1 MPLESADHLMYV
13 PAHING
19 HRLRL
24 LVDTGSERTTLTEAA
39 AARLRLPHIVQYVT
53 RTFGVAGM
61 SASRDLAVPGIDL
74 GGAHFPVDRVAVGRF
89 ALDHFSGPRIDGL
102 LGADILLA
110 FDMDIDLPAHQLTLY
125 QVRDCPDARPPWRQ
139 PAMEITGLGRS
150 RDLMVVAFDLDG
162 EHGTAILDT
171 GAQLDVVRASFA
183 RRTGLSPA
191 KMRSDPLIRM
201 YGASPGMIRVRLHRF
216 HELRVGPVAIHH
228 PQIEVVPDTSLEAD
242 ALLGEE
248 FLRGHRGWL
257 SVATDHLFVS
267 GPKTA
272 NRVRRVR

>member
-1 MPLESADHLMYV
+1 MPLESADHLMFV
-13 PAHING
+13 PARING
-19 HRLRL
+19 HRVRL

-39 AARLRLPHIVQYVT
+39 AARLRLPHIVTYVT

-74 GGAHFPVDRVAVGRF
+74 GGAHFPVDHVAVGRF
-89 ALDHFSGPRIDGL
+89 ARDRFSGPRIDGL

-125 QVRDCPDARPPWRQ
+125 QVRDCPDVRPPWRQ

-150 RDLMVVAFDLDG
+150 RDLMVVAIDLDG
-162 EHGTAILDT
+162 ERGTAILDT
-171 GAQLDVVRASFA
+171 GAQFNVVKASFA

-191 KMRSDPLIRM
+191 KMRSDPLIRL
-201 YGASPGMIRVRLHRF
+201 YGASPGMIRVPLHRF
-216 HELRVGPVAIHH
+216 HELRVGPVAIQR
-228 PQIEVVPDTSLEAD
+228 PQIEVVPDDSLEAD
-242 ALLGEE
+242 ALLGDE
-248 FLRGHRGWL
+248 FLRGRRNWL

-272 NRVRRVR
+272 NRPRRVR